1 MVKQALRISAIFLAL
16 ILSSAGTLAQPQ
28 ARGSGHWE
36 GTLQAP
42 GQELTIVFDLARS
55 GEKWEGTMS
64 VPEQKV
70 TGLPLS
76 AASVEGDTVKL
87 AVKLPGNPQF
97 TGTLS
102 ADGQSLSG
110 DFTQGGASTP
120 LALKRTGD
128 AKIEPPAK
136 STPITSG
143 LEGSWEG
150 TLDVKGTLL
159 RLVLKLSNQA
169 DGVATGVLVSVDQGG
184 AEIPISTIVQTG
196 TQLKLRLPAIAGAYE
211 GALQN
216 GQLTGTWTQGPLTL
230 PLVFKR
236 SK

>member
-1 MVKQALRISAIFLAL
+1 
-16 ILSSAGTLAQPQ
+16 
-28 ARGSGHWE
+28 
-36 GTLQAP
+36 
-42 GQELTIVFDLARS
+42 
-55 GEKWEGTMS
+55 
-64 VPEQKV
+64 
-70 TGLPLS
+70 
-76 AASVEGDTVKL
+76 VKL
-87 AVKLPGNPQF
+87 AVKLPGSPQF

-102 ADGQSLSG
+102 ADGRSLTG
-110 DFTQGGASTP
+110 DFTQGGGSTP
-120 LALKRTGD
+120 LLLKRTGD
-128 AKIEPPAK
+128 AKIEPPAR
-136 STPITSG
+136 STRITSA

-184 AEIPISTIVQTG
+184 AEIPISTIVQSG

-211 GALQN
+211 GALAN
-216 GQLTGTWTQGPLTL
+216 GELTGTWTQGPVTL